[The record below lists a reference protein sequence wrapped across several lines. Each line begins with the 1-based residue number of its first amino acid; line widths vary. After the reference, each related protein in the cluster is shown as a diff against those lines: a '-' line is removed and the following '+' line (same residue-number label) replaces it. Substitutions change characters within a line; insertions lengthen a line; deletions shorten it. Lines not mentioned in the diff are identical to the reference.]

1 MSRRLVLPTAFLA
14 IGALFV
20 VSTAA
25 AQDAPQPRSKYAG
38 IIHPLDWGAS
48 SSEVFGKLK
57 SELDDRYRDQM
68 KTSDTIRI
76 DQLIREKADEM
87 KRIKDSLVRFDGQR
101 TGYETSLVAGEV
113 VPREGE
119 SLVRVDDRVAQRYY
133 IFRNDQIWK
142 VVVTYNVS
150 TMGSFTDFVQA
161 VRGKYGNPK
170 KASFSDDGGERRIT
184 AVTWED
190 DHTRMV
196 VEDQSEFYS
205 SYVMK
210 FVQVGQGTD
219 LEQARANRPKV
230 RPTAAD
236 SRAEGMMADIFE
248 EDSAG
253 AADDLVDQITGVE
266 AEVDLSTGQ
275 VQQYAVPQMAEDTE
289 PKKKKA
295 TKRAKKK
302 QPKGKP
308 APKANTA
315 DIIY

>member
-1 MSRRLVLPTAFLA
+1 MSNRFVLPTALA
-14 IGALFV
+14 ALGALLV

-48 SSEVFGKLK
+48 SHDVFGKLK

-68 KTSDTIRI
+68 KTSDTIKI
-76 DQLIREKADEM
+76 DQLIRQKADELQ
-87 KRIKDSLVRFDGQR
+87 RIKDSLVRFDGQR
-101 TGYETSLVAGEV
+101 TGYETSLVAGEI

-150 TMGSFTDFVQA
+150 TMGSFDDFVAA

-184 AVTWED
+184 AVTWQDE
-190 DHTRMV
+190 HTRMV

-210 FVQVGQGTD
+210 FVQVGRGTE
-219 LEQARANRPKV
+219 LEQARANRPKT
-230 RPTAAD
+230 RKTAAD
-236 SRAEGMMADIFE
+236 SRAEGLMADIFE
-248 EDSAG
+248 EDASG
-253 AADDLVDQITGVE
+253 AQDDLVDQITGLE
-266 AEVDLSTGQ
+266 AEVDLTNGRPQ
-275 VQQYAVPQMAEDTE
+275 EYAVPRMAEDSE
-289 PKKKKA
+289 PKKKARKA
-295 TKRAKKK
+295 KRRKARE
-302 QPKGKP
+302 KP
-308 APKANTA
+308 APKGDPA